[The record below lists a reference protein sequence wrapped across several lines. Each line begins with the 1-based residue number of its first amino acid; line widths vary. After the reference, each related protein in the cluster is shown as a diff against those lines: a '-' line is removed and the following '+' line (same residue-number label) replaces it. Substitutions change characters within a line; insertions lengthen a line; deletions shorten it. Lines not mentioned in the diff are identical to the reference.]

1 MIHSQRSHREVDY
14 GPQAAKTLRQ
24 SLIRFIGQEFPRLGG
39 PWVVELFVDELLR
52 RIDSCYPPGERLQ
65 PGQAIWQAVAVDE
78 RPGVRKPMSD
88 TRLVPVLITLVNQ
101 EDITG
106 LRNGV
111 RRTELLQRAIVRAA
125 NDAYAQGGVLTCA
138 DLSLLFH
145 QSRSHVARI
154 IDTYEH
160 DTGQV
165 VPRRG
170 NVHDM
175 GGTLTHKAVI
185 CRKAYV
191 EGKPTHVIAQETFHS
206 PAAVDRYVLDLA
218 RVHFAMVQ
226 RGMTAEQ
233 TAFAIQRPLRLVH
246 EYMRLIA
253 EFALDSSKVYD
264 RVAGKE
270 PSLSFGQ
277 PESAEDVAENTE
289 RREQAPIA
297 G

>member
-1 MIHSQRSHREVDY
+1 MIHSHRPHREVDY

-24 SLIRFIGQEFPRLGG
+24 SLIRFIRQEFPRLGG

-52 RIDSCYPPGERLQ
+52 RIDACYPPGERLQ
-65 PGQAIWQAVAVDE
+65 LGQTIWQAVAVDE
-78 RPGVRKPMSD
+78 RPGNRKPMGD
-88 TRLVPVLITLVNQ
+88 TRLVPVVITLVNQ
-101 EDITG
+101 EDITA
-106 LRNGV
+106 LRNGTP
-111 RRTELLQRAIVRAA
+111 RTELLRRAIVRAA

-145 QSRSHVARI
+145 QSRSHIARI
-154 IDTYEH
+154 IDAYEH
-160 DTGQV
+160 DTGQI

-175 GGTLTHKAVI
+175 GGTLTHKATI

-218 RVHFAMVQ
+218 RVHFATVQ
-226 RGMTAEQ
+226 RGMSAEQ
-233 TAFAIQRPLRLVH
+233 TAFAIQRPLSLVR
-246 EYMRLIA
+246 EYIRLIA
-253 EFALDSSKVYD
+253 AFALDSSKVYD
-264 RVAGKE
+264 RAGVE
-270 PSLSFGQ
+270 VPSLGSGQ
-277 PESAEDVAENTE
+277 SESADGVGKNTE